1 MKSIVIGIPTFNRQA
16 LLTRLLDSLIEEV
29 RSEPAVLR
37 IVVADN
43 ECSDR
48 TREIVL
54 GRQDMLTHYVPVPER
69 GLSHV
74 RNAIIRAAG
83 EQVPDWNWLVMLDD
97 DGMVTPGWLKALIDC
112 GERFQGDLVGGPVD
126 GMVPDDA
133 PVLARVSHFAGRETH
148 PTGPIDRLQ
157 TTQNLAISRRIE
169 GLLGFPLFD
178 VRFNGSGGEDYDLF
192 RRTQRAGGTLV
203 WCDEALVLEP
213 TPADRLTNQALLS
226 RAYTTGTYMGQ
237 LRRLHDGTRREVTG
251 AARGLVSS
259 VAKLGL
265 GMVSLNSKRTARA
278 SLDVAHAV
286 GRVAGLIG
294 SRTSRYM

>member
-157 TTQNLAISRRIE
+157 TTQNLAISRRVE

-226 RAYTTGTYMGQ
+226 RAYTTGIYMGQ
-237 LRRLHDGTRREVTG
+237 LRRLHDGPRREVTG

-278 SLDVAHAV
+278 SLDLAHAV

>member
-1 MKSIVIGIPTFNRQA
+1 MKSIVIGIPTFNRQM
-16 LLTRLLDSLIEEV
+16 LLTKLLDSLADEI

-37 IVVADN
+37 VIVADN

-48 TREIVL
+48 TRAIVT
-54 GRQDMLTHYVPVPER
+54 GRHDMPTHYVPVPER

-74 RNAIIRAAG
+74 RNAIIGAACQ
-83 EQVPDWNWLVMLDD
+83 QVPDWDWLVMLDD
-97 DGMVTPGWLKALIDC
+97 DGTVTPGWLQALVGC
-112 GERFQGDLVGGPVD
+112 GERFRADLVGGPVD

-133 PVLARVSHFAGRETH
+133 PVLAQVSHFAGRESH

-178 VRFNGSGGEDYDLF
+178 IRFNGSGGEDYDLF
-192 RRTQRAGGTLV
+192 RRTQHAGGKLV

-213 TPADRLTNQALLS
+213 TPAERLTNHALLS

-237 LRRLHDGTRREVTG
+237 LRRLHDGTWHEATG
-251 AARGLVSS
+251 AARGMVSS

-265 GMVSLNSKRTARA
+265 GLVSLNARRTACA

-294 SRTSRYM
+294 RRTSRYM

>member
-54 GRQDMLTHYVPVPER
+54 GRQDMPTHYVPVPER

-157 TTQNLAISRRIE
+157 TTQNLAISRRVE

-213 TPADRLTNQALLS
+213 TPAHRLTNQALLS

-237 LRRLHDGTRREVTG
+237 LRRLHDGTRSEVTG